1 MKIIYTLLIGVLLI
15 SCQADSKKSDAI
27 RYYDFSIHDV
37 IANEIKAMHSVDDS
51 FAKVVLYKN
60 SKIEKRNI
68 AGTDLI
74 SDLESFQE
82 FDLNK
87 AAWQNSY
94 VKTITDNH
102 TRYLSN
108 EAKLT
113 MKYIDIY
120 GDEKNPTRVQI
131 YFQNT
136 NNLYESS
143 KFIVIEPGKFYSIFS
158 LQDVKG
164 MSADTLFI
172 KTFLN

>member
-1 MKIIYTLLIGVLLI
+1 MKYYFTFLIAILLI
-15 SCQADSKKSDAI
+15 SCRNDSQKSESV

-51 FAKVVLYKN
+51 FMKVVLYKN
-60 SKIEKRNI
+60 YQIEKGYI
-68 AGTDLI
+68 GGLDII

-94 VKTITDNH
+94 VKSKQGNH
-102 TRYLSN
+102 TRYLSK

-113 MKYIDIY
+113 MKSVDIF
-120 GDEKNPTRVQI
+120 GDEKHPMRIQI

-143 KFIVIEPGKFYSIFS
+143 KYIVIEPNKFYSIFS

-164 MSADTLFI
+164 MDPDTLFI
-172 KTFLN
+172 KALLN